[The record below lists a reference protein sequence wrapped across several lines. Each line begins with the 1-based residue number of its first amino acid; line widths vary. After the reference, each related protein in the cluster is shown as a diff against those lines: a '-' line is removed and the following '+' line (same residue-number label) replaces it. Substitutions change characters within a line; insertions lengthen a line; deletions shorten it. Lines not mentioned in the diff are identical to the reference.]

1 MPKETRPEWFKMRAR
16 HEVLFNEIEPAAIG
30 KAMKMALHYANTGE
44 EPNET
49 LLEDLQTRIV
59 FNTIRSDIDDS
70 FDDYANAVETGRQAA
85 LKRWLN
91 D

>member
-16 HEVLFNEIEPAAIG
+16 HEVLLKEIRPEAIG
-30 KAMKMALHYANTGE
+30 IAMILALHYANTGE
-44 EPNET
+44 APST
-49 LLEDLQTRIV
+49 IDDLETRIV
-59 FNTIRSDIDDS
+59 FNTLRSDIDAS
-70 FDDYANAVETGRQAA
+70 YDDYTNAVETGRQAA